1 MNTTPAPPAEG
12 TTSPGALAE
21 RHDVGGVFLQ
31 RPFKIRRLGHFGF
44 SCVNIDEAFHFYADL
59 LGFRVS
65 DVRDE
70 AKRLTPEQAAIL
82 RNTNGYFMRHGGDH
96 HSFVLYN
103 KAARDM
109 LDGTRKMREGVTI
122 NQITWQVGSLQE
134 VVAGHNWFVGQ
145 GQTMRRSG
153 RDMPGSNW
161 HTYLFDPDGHV
172 NELYYGIEQIGW
184 SGHAKPPAMHARE
197 FKQTPPLPQISEQ
210 EEVESAIRE
219 GVDLQ
224 SGHRYVDPNP
234 ADFNVDGILLP
245 RPFKIVRH
253 GPVSLFVEHL
263 AEAEHFYRDILG
275 FIPTE
280 DVVWEGHR
288 CLFMRNNSEHHSLAL
303 YPLALR
309 SRLGLSDHTTS
320 MAFGLQVANYR
331 QLRDAVTFLTERG
344 VERIDLPPE
353 LTPGFDYVA
362 HVRDPDGHVLQ
373 LYYYMEQIGWDGRP
387 LPAELRPPTVPFEQW
402 PSHVE
407 TPPPDVYQGEAF
419 LGPWG

>member
-1 MNTTPAPPAEG
+1 MNATSAPFG
-12 TTSPGALAE
+12 GATVSTDASSQ
-21 RHDVGGVFLQ
+21 RHNVGGVLLP

-70 AKRLTPEQAAIL
+70 AKRLTPEQAATL
-82 RNTNGYFMRHGGDH
+82 TNTNGYFMRHGGDH

-109 LDGTRKMREGVTI
+109 LDGTRKMRDGVTI

-134 VVAGHNWFVGQ
+134 VVAGHHWLVDQ

-184 SGHAKPPAMHARE
+184 SGHAKPAEMHARE
-197 FKQTPPLPQISEQ
+197 FKQAPPLPQICEQ
-210 EEVESAIRE
+210 EEVENAIRH

-224 SGHRYVDPNP
+224 SGYRYVDPNP
-234 ADFNVDGILLP
+234 AEFDVDGILLP

-253 GPVSLFVEHL
+253 GPVSLFVEDL
-263 AEAEHFYRDILG
+263 DEAERFYRDTLG
-275 FIPTE
+275 FIPTDE
-280 DVVWEGHR
+280 VLWRGHR
-288 CLFMRNNSEHHSLAL
+288 CLFMRNNTEHHSLAL
-303 YPLALR
+303 YPIALR
-309 SRLGLSDHTTS
+309 SALGFSEHTTS

-331 QLRDAVTFLTERG
+331 QLRDAVAFLTDRR
-344 VERIDLPPE
+344 VERIDVPPE

-387 LPAELRPPTVPFEQW
+387 RPPELRPPAARFEHW
-402 PSHVE
+402 PEQVE
-407 TPPPDVYQGEAF
+407 TPAPDVYLGEAF